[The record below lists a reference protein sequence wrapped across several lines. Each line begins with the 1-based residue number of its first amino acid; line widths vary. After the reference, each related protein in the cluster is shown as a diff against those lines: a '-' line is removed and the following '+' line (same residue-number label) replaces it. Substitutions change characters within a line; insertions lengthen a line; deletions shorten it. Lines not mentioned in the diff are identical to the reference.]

1 MKQFRRLLA
10 GLLCT
15 VVFCTLA
22 PAAFAAKVII
32 NFDPNGGSCSTAAE
46 MTNADG
52 QLTGLPTPTLKG
64 YNFDGWYIPGTDE
77 VTGAEISVRVAAWD
91 TVFHQNT
98 TVYAHWSANG
108 DTAEVKSEVS
118 PADPRSQILTF
129 GLAAGS
135 VLAVLAA
142 SMML

>member
-1 MKQFRRLLA
+1 MKQIRRILA

-15 VVFCTLA
+15 AAFCMLA
-22 PAAFAAKVII
+22 PAASAAKVII

-77 VTGAEISVRVAAWD
+77 VTGAETSVRVAAWD

-108 DTAEVKSEVS
+108 GTAEVKTDVS
-118 PADPRSQILTF
+118 PADPRSQVLTF

-135 VLAVLAA
+135 VLVVLAA